1 MNNKALPFEPESNES
16 LRTRLPK
23 AISRLWIFPK
33 VSEEEFLK
41 MNRPGQTRECV
52 FDFECGL
59 RLIISKD
66 QLQGE
71 SEPPKI
77 HISASGFNENV
88 FKNINTLE
96 QLTKFVGDYYEL
108 INGKGTLKFI
118 GFSAGLVPH
127 WIVDI
132 EH

>member
-1 MNNKALPFEPESNES
+1 MGNEALPFEPESNAS
-16 LRTRLPK
+16 LRARLPK
-23 AISRLWIFPK
+23 AISKLWIFPK
-33 VSEEEFLK
+33 VSEEEILK
-41 MNRPGQTRECV
+41 MERPGQTRECV

-66 QLQGE
+66 QLEGE
-71 SEPPKI
+71 NEPPRI
-77 HISASGFNENV
+77 HISASA
-88 FKNINTLE
+88 FKRIFEHLNTLE
-96 QLTKFVGDYYEL
+96 ELTKFIQDYYEL

-118 GFSAGLVPH
+118 GISKGMVPH